1 MSGQLSSR
9 VMLTILLIGGAF
21 LVATQADALTP
32 EEQVEIAADA
42 AQTAPS
48 SQIIGEPVAHP
59 DAYGAARAVVYS
71 SDFEA
76 DNGGLAGTVDW
87 EWGAFAFVAGAG
99 CSGSNAPPAAAYSGR
114 SMWGTVLNDCYNNLS
129 NNTGYDTCVNGNT
142 ADDSIL
148 TLTVDLTDY
157 TDGQLSWWEW
167 PDIYLNWDWGEVY
180 VNGTPVFQHCGT
192 GYPAPSVWVQQ
203 VVDLTPYVG
212 GPVTIEFHMMS
223 SSVVAYAGWYID
235 DLEVSGTP
243 VPVELQS
250 FSIE

>member
-1 MSGQLSSR
+1 M
-9 VMLTILLIGGAF
+9 VLLIGGAS
-21 LVATQADALTP
+21 LVSIQAEALTP
-32 EEQVEIAADA
+32 VEQAEIAADA
-42 AQTAPS
+42 AQSAPS
-48 SQIIGEPVAHP
+48 PQTIGEPVAHP
-59 DAYGAARAVVYS
+59 EASGAGRAVIYF

-76 DNGGLAGTVDW
+76 DNGGLTPTLDW
-87 EWGAFAFVAGAG
+87 DWGAFAWAGSAQ
-99 CSGSNAPPAAAYSGR
+99 CSGSVLPPSAPYSG
-114 SMWGTVLNDCYNNLS
+114 SGVWGTVLNDCYNNLS

-157 TDGQLSWWEW
+157 TDAQLSWWEW

-180 VNGTPVFQHCGT
+180 VNGAVVFQYCGT
-192 GYPAPSVWVQQ
+192 GYLAPSAWVQQ

-212 GPVTIEFHMMS
+212 GSVTIEFHMMS
-223 SSVVAYAGWYID
+223 SGVVAYSGWYID